1 MFIPAKLIWTERW
14 NGIQVRKH
22 PEQSLR
28 TCCSNLRPRIT
39 RRGGPGHLSGHP
51 HPEKWPK
58 LAHLHRVCTSGRY
71 HDRFRYSFGS
81 AGVTKR
87 NLVRPSGV
95 EPPTFC
101 SGGKRSIQLSYGR
114 TGYSDCTEKGARVAF
129 KTARSRP
136 LPGAGSWTRLRR
148 SGPCPCADRASWFA

>member
-1 MFIPAKLIWTERW
+1 KLIWTERW

-87 NLVRPSGV
+87 NLVRPSGF

-101 SGGKRSIQLSYGR
+101 SGGKSTRPTPLICQHAS
-114 TGYSDCTEKGARVAF
+114 RVW
-129 KTARSRP
+129 KSEQ
-136 LPGAGSWTRLRR
+136 
-148 SGPCPCADRASWFA
+148 RAMKAVIERVF